1 MDMHRSMR
9 NSRCMSE
16 QPRSGVDLEF
26 DLADRMRKALR
37 VANVGVAEMA
47 DYLGVARTSVG
58 NWINGRV
65 RPGTQTL
72 RLWSLRCGV
81 PYEWLVE
88 GECAVRDLNPEPAG
102 LVHLARVIASE
113 TEGFTDAMVLPFMP
127 HKIRRPGDWWSA
139 THRARHRTNTP
150 ERVHLAMAR

>member
-1 MDMHRSMR
+1 
-9 NSRCMSE
+9 MSE
-16 QPRSGVDLEF
+16 QPTAGADLEF
-26 DLADRMRKALR
+26 DLADRMRKGLR
-37 VANVGVAEMA
+37 IADMGVAEMA

-102 LVHLARVIASE
+102 SVLLETIEAGLDGYAVILPFVPRRRSADRNRPVRCTYSQSNALFHGHLAV
-113 TEGFTDAMVLPFMP
+113 
-127 HKIRRPGDWWSA
+127 
-139 THRARHRTNTP
+139 AR
-150 ERVHLAMAR
+150 